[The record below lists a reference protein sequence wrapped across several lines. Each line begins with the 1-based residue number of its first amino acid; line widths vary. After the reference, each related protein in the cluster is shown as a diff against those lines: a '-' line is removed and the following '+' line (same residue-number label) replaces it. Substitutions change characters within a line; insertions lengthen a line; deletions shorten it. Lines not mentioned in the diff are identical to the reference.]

1 MYKKNSSRTDTV
13 DVFQQEEFFTFLC
26 VYIIVNRFA
35 VSAHL
40 DSLSLSLAKG
50 DFSQHTVCVYRNR
63 KRTSYRCVCVCVCV
77 AWNRFRLELDALR
90 LRRSRTGNLE
100 MELTR
105 DQPKQTGMGK
115 TTKQVHTL
123 PFFAPIYA
131 VEKIWNFSLSCKNKI
146 IFHWGKNLTIAVAC
160 CSFSTSLVV
169 FIYIC
174 TTRKSLPTSVS
185 KLVCVFWTVAMHT
198 E

>member
-1 MYKKNSSRTDTV
+1 M
-13 DVFQQEEFFTFLC
+13 C
-26 VYIIVNRFA
+26 VEPRR
-35 VSAHL
+35 L
-40 DSLSLSLAKG
+40 
-50 DFSQHTVCVYRNR
+50 
-63 KRTSYRCVCVCVCV
+63 CVCV

-131 VEKIWNFSLSCKNKI
+131 VEKIWNFSLTCKNKI

-185 KLVCVFWTVAMHT
+185 KLVCVFLNRGNAHRIIFVISSSLMKAIAKWHDRSFVEILHQSWRRTKSTSHLEPFQNV
-198 E
+198 